1 MRRFCLDWKSCY
13 RVSTFWRAKSR
24 ITGDSSPLPREFLS
38 EAGTALRI
46 RHKKQ
51 PSINRLLFALLLS
64 LSSLCP
70 AIDLVAPASPV
81 KPSALVTIPI
91 RDVSQADQ
99 SRVQIDWTPKV
110 GVTVIPASW
119 GGQSFLIFQATD
131 PGEYKIT
138 ANINGW
144 AKSLSEA
151 VRDSEKYPIDAEK
164 RAKWLELTN
173 EIIAG
178 NAYAEVTATVTVEGA
193 KPDVPTPPVPV
204 VSGKRTIVILRETAT
219 ATPAI
224 ARLITA
230 MRDSSESREWKTKGH
245 TVYVLDKD
253 AAIAKGWVSLSGGKL
268 PALMI
273 LDESGKLLFC
283 GDVPGSVKDVDSQV
297 KLVGG

>member
-1 MRRFCLDWKSCY
+1 MTNQL
-13 RVSTFWRAKSR
+13 
-24 ITGDSSPLPREFLS
+24 SS
-38 EAGTALRI
+38 
-46 RHKKQ
+46 
-51 PSINRLLFALLLS
+51 NRLRLGVVALLLS
-64 LSSLCP
+64 ISSLCP
-70 AIDLVAPASPV
+70 AIDLVAPTAPV

-99 SRVQIDWTPKV
+99 SRVQIDWSPKV

-138 ANINGW
+138 ATLNAW
-144 AKSLSEA
+144 SKSLSEA
-151 VRDSEKYPIDAEK
+151 VASSEKYPIDADK

-219 ATPAI
+219 STPAM

-230 MRDSSESREWKTKGH
+230 MRDSAESRDWKTKGH
-245 TVYVLDKD
+245 TVYVIDKD
-253 AAIAKGWVSLSGGKL
+253 SAIAKGWLELSGGKL
-268 PALMI
+268 PALLI
-273 LDESGKLLFC
+273 LDDAGKLLFC
-283 GDVPGSVKDVDSQV
+283 GDVPASVKDVDSQV